1 MGGHGP
7 AEHGQHGRRSQRS
20 QHSHAGSQRRGQGR
34 ERGKPGGQRRHAFG
48 HGQAQ
53 RTGNHPGSGQPR
65 SPRYH
70 DQARLAAY
78 EVLRLVREEGSYAN
92 LALPPLLDSL
102 GLGQRDAAFATALTY
117 GTLRLQGRYD
127 AVVAQ
132 CVDRGLGQVDAKV
145 LDLLRLGAH
154 QLLGMRVPSHA
165 AVSATVDLARHVAG
179 RGPATF
185 VNAVLRRVSQ
195 KDAQDWLDELGA
207 GSGDEMEAL
216 AATTSHP
223 LWVVKAL
230 RHALVDNGRPAL
242 ELSALL
248 EADNLDPEVALC
260 ARPGLVSPETL
271 AKQARSATGDNV
283 RAGDTSPYGVVLE
296 GGDPGRVPAVRSA
309 KAGVEDEGSQLVA
322 LVLSEAPLEGRDE
335 RWLDMCAGPG
345 GKAALL
351 GARAQQRGARLV
363 ANEVSPH
370 RADLVVGSLRAL
382 DPAAVEV
389 RCADGREY
397 GRHEPGRYDR
407 VLVDAPCSGL
417 GSLRRRPE
425 SRWRRRPAD
434 LSDLTSLQRE
444 LLGSALASVR
454 KGGVVAYVTCSP
466 HVLETRLVVEDVL
479 KRVRREGAMSVEV
492 LHAGDVAT
500 RVAPRPPAGAD
511 SRLLQLWPHLDGCD
525 AMFCALLRRTG

>member
-1 MGGHGP
+1 MGGHDP
-7 AEHGQHGRRSQRS
+7 AERGQRGRHGHTG
-20 QHSHAGSQRRGQGR
+20 AQRRGQG
-34 ERGKPGGQRRHAFG
+34 GQRGRPGRQTRRVPGQGGAQESGARFG
-48 HGQAQ
+48 DGPKAAK
-53 RTGNHPGSGQPR
+53 
-65 SPRYH
+65 RYH

-78 EVLRLVREEGSYAN
+78 EVLRLVRQEGAYAN
-92 LALPPLLDSL
+92 LALPPLLDSQHL
-102 GLGQRDAAFATALTY
+102 DQRDAAFATALTY

-127 AVVAQ
+127 AVVSQ
-132 CVDRGLGQVDAKV
+132 CVDRGLDEVDAKV

-154 QLLGMRVPSHA
+154 QLLGMRVPNHA

-179 RGPATF
+179 RGAATF
-185 VNAVLRRVSQ
+185 VNAVLRRVSEHDSQ
-195 KDAQDWLDELGA
+195 TWLARLAADSSDG
-207 GSGDEMEAL
+207 MESL

-223 LWVVKAL
+223 LWVAKAL
-230 RHALVDNGRPAL
+230 RQALVDNERSPD
-242 ELSALL
+242 ELKALL

-260 ARPGLVSPETL
+260 ARPGLVSPQTL
-271 AKQARSATGDNV
+271 AKQAQRATGHSA
-283 RAGDTSPYGVVLE
+283 RAGDLSPYGMVIG
-296 GGDPGRVPAVRSA
+296 GGDPGRIPAVRSA
-309 KAGVEDEGSQLVA
+309 QAGVEDEGSQLAA

-351 GARAQQRGARLV
+351 GARAQQRGAFLV
-363 ANEVSPH
+363 ANEVSAR
-370 RADLVVGSLRAL
+370 RAGLVAGAVRAL
-382 DPAAVEV
+382 APEMVEV
-389 RCADGREY
+389 RCADGRGY
-397 GRHEPGRYDR
+397 GAQEPGRYDR

-444 LLGSALASVR
+444 LLGSALVAVR

-466 HVLETRLVVEDVL
+466 HVLETRLVVQDVI
-479 KRVRREGAMSVEV
+479 KRLQREGSATVEV

-500 RVAPRPPAGAD
+500 RVAPRPPAG
-511 SRLLQLWPHLDGCD
+511 SGRRLLQLWPHLDGCD